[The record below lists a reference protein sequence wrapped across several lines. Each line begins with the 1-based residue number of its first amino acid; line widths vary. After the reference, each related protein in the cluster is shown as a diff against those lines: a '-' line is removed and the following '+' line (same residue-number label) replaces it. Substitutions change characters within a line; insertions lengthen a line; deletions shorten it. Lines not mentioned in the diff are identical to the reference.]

1 VQATLADLVPSKAA
15 ERVAWLERFGVVKDL
30 GAVPVAMDADLAVWA
45 QMEGWYYVRT
55 DGTVGANI
63 NTSQRGLCDAGCCSE
78 NIGKLLE
85 AYVVEHGKLP
95 ERIAVDDML
104 RAIIAEQAAKAA
116 KKIADDLARQARL
129 EAEAKADAEAKA
141 AEAREV
147 AAWITAQGSARLR
160 RCHAEGIEC
169 AAIYR
174 SERIALERPGWRYAQ
189 CVQGEYSDPRN
200 PPDDVVAQID
210 AARVVAPDAKLAYW
224 EADAETDEDGVEIA
238 PKWAGYVMIAKF
250 LGREI
255 VLGGPA

>member
-30 GAVPVAMDADLAVWA
+30 GAVPVALDADLAVWA
-45 QMEGWYYVRT
+45 QLSWYNVRV
-55 DGTVGANI
+55 DGTVGARI
-63 NTSQRGLCDAGCCSE
+63 DISQRGVRDAGAYSE

-104 RAIIAEQAAKAA
+104 MAIISEQAAKAA
-116 KKIADDLARQARL
+116 KKIADDQA
-129 EAEAKADAEAKA
+129 AEARREAEAKA
-141 AEAREV
+141 AEETKAAEAREM
-147 AAWITAQGSARLR
+147 AAWITAHGSARLR

-174 SERIALERPGWRYAQ
+174 SERLKLERPGWRYWAH
-189 CVQGEYSDPRN
+189 VRGNESDPRN
-200 PPDDVVAQID
+200 PPADAVAQID
-210 AARVVAPDAKLAYW
+210 AARALAPDAKLVFW
-224 EADAETDEDGVEIA
+224 KADAEELEDGSTEEA
-238 PKWAGYVMIAKF
+238 WTGYAMIATF
-250 LGREI
+250 LGHRI